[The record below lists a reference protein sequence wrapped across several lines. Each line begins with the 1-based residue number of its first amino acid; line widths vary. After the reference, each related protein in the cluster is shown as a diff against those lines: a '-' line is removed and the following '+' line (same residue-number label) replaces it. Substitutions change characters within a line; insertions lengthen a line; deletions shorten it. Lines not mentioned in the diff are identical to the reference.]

1 MREIAG
7 MRLKFLEEE
16 TRRFLEVSSQAVRI
30 DSDLAA
36 DSDVL
41 DRTTIATQKNGT
53 VIGLRGTVPGVVVKP
68 GDVLL
73 EIVPD
78 EAKLLID
85 ARVSPLDIDDIQ
97 VGQSAQIQLI
107 RLHSA
112 PDASDKRVRS
122 ICIRQLLYR

>member
-1 MREIAG
+1 MRRA
-7 MRLKFLEEE
+7 RLPECARSFSK
-16 TRRFLEVSSQAVRI
+16 RRRA

-41 DRTTIATQKNGT
+41 DRTTIAAQENGT
-53 VIGLRGTVPGVVVKP
+53 VIGLKP